1 MLQLYPD
8 TTTLT
13 WLATLIPRWPAEFG
27 ACTCAS
33 RIVGGMA
40 SDQHRERLYAL
51 APGASKLATYTS
63 AVGAGGGAFT
73 LGSMAVVSW
82 TFWGAVDLPWWWT
95 VLLPVLSGCAVFL
108 INPRGPLLLRVG
120 VPVVLGALVT
130 WFLAVGGGL
139 LGYALAAIVLCSIPH
154 VVIERPRG

>member
-1 MLQLYPD
+1 M
-8 TTTLT
+8 TTFSDP
-13 WLATLIPRWPAEFG
+13 AALIPRWPVPLSAR
-27 ACTCAS
+27 ACAART
-33 RIVGGMA
+33 VGGM
-40 SDQHRERLYAL
+40 SSEQHRERLYAL
-51 APGASKLATYTS
+51 ARGASKLATYTS

-73 LGSMAVVSW
+73 LGVTAAVSW
-82 TFWGAVDLPWWWT
+82 FFWGAVDLPWWWT